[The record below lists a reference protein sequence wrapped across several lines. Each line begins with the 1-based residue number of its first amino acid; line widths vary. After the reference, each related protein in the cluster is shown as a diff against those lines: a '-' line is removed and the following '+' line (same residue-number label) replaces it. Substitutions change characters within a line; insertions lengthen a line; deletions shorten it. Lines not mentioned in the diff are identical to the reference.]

1 MSGMKRKV
9 VIRSIMKG
17 INVLFNSIK
26 QGLRNLRKNRM
37 FTLASIGTVAACL
50 FVFGLFY
57 FVLSNFQ
64 NIIHSA
70 ESAVGVS
77 VFFEKNC
84 SEADIQQIGE
94 MIRNREEVERVVYV
108 SPEEAWNRF
117 KEDNFSRTPE
127 LAESFGED
135 NPLSDSASYEIYLT
149 DIAKQDTLA
158 EYLETVDGIR
168 TIKKSDEVAAGF
180 SSVNQL
186 VGGVSLVL
194 ILVLF
199 LVSVFLIHSTIA
211 TGIAVRKP
219 EIAIMR
225 LIGASDFFIWGPFIV
240 EGILIGLVGSALPLI
255 VLAVSYGRILDYIS
269 QHFSLFSQG
278 LAFLSTGEVFQVLI
292 PIALLLGVGIG
303 FLGSYLTVRRNLA
316 I

>member
-1 MSGMKRKV
+1 
-9 VIRSIMKG
+9 MKG
-17 INVLFNSIK
+17 MNVFFNSIK
-26 QGLRNLRKNRM
+26 QGFLNLRKNRM
-37 FTLASIGTVAACL
+37 FTLASVGTVAACL

-64 NIIHSA
+64 NIIRSA
-70 ESAVGVS
+70 ESSVGVS

-84 SEADIQQIGE
+84 SEAAIQQIGE
-94 MIRNREEVERVVYV
+94 MIRDREEVERVEYV
-108 SPEEAWNRF
+108 SPEEAWTRF

-135 NPLSDSASYEIYLT
+135 NPLSDSASYEIYLK
-149 DIAKQDTLA
+149 DIAKQETLV
-158 EYLETVDGIR
+158 EYLKTVYGIR

-180 SSVNQL
+180 SSVNKL

-194 ILVLF
+194 ILVLLF
-199 LVSVFLIHSTIA
+199 VSVFLIHSTIA
-211 TGIAVRKP
+211 TGITVRKP

-240 EGILIGLVGSALPLI
+240 EGMLIGLVGSALPLI
-255 VLAVSYGRILDYIS
+255 VLAISYGKILDYIS
-269 QHFSLFSQG
+269 RHFSLFSQG
-278 LAFLSTGEVFQVLI
+278 LAFLTTGQVFSVLI
-292 PIALLLGVGIG
+292 PVALFLGVGIG
-303 FLGSYLTVRRNLA
+303 FLGSYVTVRRNLA

>member
-94 MIRNREEVERVVYV
+94 TIRNREEVERVVYV

-278 LAFLSTGEVFQVLI
+278 LAFLSTGEVFRVLI

>member
-1 MSGMKRKV
+1 M
-9 VIRSIMKG
+9 
-17 INVLFNSIK
+17 NVLFNSIK
-26 QGLRNLRKNRM
+26 QGILNLRKNRM
-37 FTLASIGTVAACL
+37 FTLASVGTVAACL

-70 ESAVGVS
+70 ESSVGVS

-84 SEADIQQIGE
+84 SEAEIQQIGE
-94 MIRNREEVERVVYV
+94 VIRNREEVERVEYV
-108 SPEEAWNRF
+108 SPEEAWTRF

-135 NPLSDSASYEIYLT
+135 NPLSDSASYEIYLK
-149 DIAKQDTLA
+149 DIAKQETLV
-158 EYLETVDGIR
+158 ECLKTVNGIR

-180 SSVNQL
+180 SSVNKL

-194 ILVLF
+194 ILVLLF
-199 LVSVFLIHSTIA
+199 VSVFLIHSTIA

-240 EGILIGLVGSALPLI
+240 EGMLIGFIGSALPLI
-255 VLAVSYGRILDYIS
+255 VLAISYGKILDYIS
-269 QHFSLFSQG
+269 RHFSLFSQG
-278 LAFLSTGEVFQVLI
+278 LAFLTTGQVFAVLI
-292 PIALLLGVGIG
+292 PVALFLGVGIG
-303 FLGSYLTVRRNLA
+303 FLGSYVTVRRNLA

>member
-1 MSGMKRKV
+1 
-9 VIRSIMKG
+9 MKG
-17 INVLFNSIK
+17 MNVLFNSIK
-26 QGLRNLRKNRM
+26 QGILNLRKNRM
-37 FTLASIGTVAACL
+37 FTLASVGTVAACL

-70 ESAVGVS
+70 ESSVGVS

-84 SEADIQQIGE
+84 SEAEIQQIGE
-94 MIRNREEVERVVYV
+94 VIRNREEVERVEYV
-108 SPEEAWNRF
+108 SPEEAWTRF

-135 NPLSDSASYEIYLT
+135 NPLSDSASYEIYLK
-149 DIAKQDTLA
+149 DIAKQETLV
-158 EYLETVDGIR
+158 EYLKTVYGIR

-180 SSVNQL
+180 SSVNKL

-194 ILVLF
+194 ILVLLF
-199 LVSVFLIHSTIA
+199 VSVFLIHSTIA

-240 EGILIGLVGSALPLI
+240 EGMLIGFIGSALPLI
-255 VLAVSYGRILDYIS
+255 VLAISYGKILDYIS
-269 QHFSLFSQG
+269 RHFSLFSQG
-278 LAFLSTGEVFQVLI
+278 LAFLTTGQVFAVLI
-292 PIALLLGVGIG
+292 PVALFLGVGIG
-303 FLGSYLTVRRNLA
+303 FLGSYVTVRRNLA